1 MIEVKFGTPVPF
13 TFREIDNS
21 IGLDMEIHARLN
33 GMAQV
38 EDYDTNLYDCE
49 DKVREAIKS
58 NINGII
64 TRCLND
70 RWNKEISVISK
81 WSDLLGPMMDEE
93 FKTMGI
99 TAVTFINSLAV
110 LPEDNEKL
118 REIRKANLREPAY
131 TSVDGG
137 EKDSFEKAIKENA
150 KNISWCCS
158 MCKTMNTGGMC
169 SYCGFP
175 RPHGFWGT

>member
-13 TFREIDNS
+13 TFREIDSS

-58 NINGII
+58 NINDII
-64 TRCLND
+64 IRCLND
-70 RWNKEISVISK
+70 RWNKELSVLSK
-81 WSDLLGPMMDEE
+81 WSELLGPMMDEE
-93 FKTMGI
+93 FKSMGI
-99 TAVTFINSLAV
+99 SAVTVINTLAV

-118 REIRKANLREPAY
+118 REFRRADLKAPAY
-131 TSVDGG
+131 TSTDGV
-137 EKDSFEKAIKENA
+137 EMDSFEKALKNNSN
-150 KNISWCCS
+150 NISWCCS
-158 MCKTMNTGGMC
+158 MCKTMNTGGV
-169 SYCGFP
+169 
-175 RPHGFWGT
+175 